1 MVMTAPRVDE
11 TRLPETTW
19 VVGQLADLLRDEPE
33 PLLHQP
39 GQGGP
44 TLHDR

>member
-11 TRLPETTW
+11 ARLPGTKM
-19 VVGQLADLLRDEPE
+19 VGQLADQLRDEHE
-33 PLLHQP
+33 HLLHQP

>member
-1 MVMTAPRVDE
+1 MVMTTPRVDE
-11 TRLPETTW
+11 ARLPEPGRWWGSSPTS
-19 VVGQLADLLRDEPE
+19 LRDEHE
-33 PLLHQP
+33 HLLHQP

>member
-1 MVMTAPRVDE
+1 MIMTAPRVDE
-11 TRLPETTW
+11 ARL
-19 VVGQLADLLRDEPE
+19 REPGRWWDSSPTNCATSTE
-33 PLLHQP
+33 HLLHQP